1 MRGMMA
7 ALSVPIAAARTYA
20 RVARTDSLVRNSLF
34 MMTSTAATGLLGYVF
49 WIVVARVFS
58 SEAVGTA
65 SAVISLCSTVA
76 LLIYLGPAAMLI
88 ERLHAYERS
97 RAWTSFLVW
106 MCVATA
112 AVTAL
117 VAAVAIPLIAHSR
130 GYGSFFAPADAAVL
144 AVIGAAAW
152 TVVNMYGSAFIA
164 ARRADGLLTIQ
175 GLVSLIKVLLVLPLF
190 AVGLGAP
197 GIVVAWV
204 VSSLI
209 GVALGALW
217 LLPRLGLGGQGSG
230 GEPVRS
236 VSAAH
241 GGQRPRSRAS
251 AVGHLIGQHL
261 TSVGGQVTPL
271 LLPILV
277 AVRLGVLTNAYFYIT
292 WMIGSVFFMV
302 SPSISNAL
310 FAESV
315 RAGSGLRATVGK
327 ALRVTSVLLAPAM
340 VVMVVGGRLI
350 LGIFGQAY
358 VSAGY
363 GLLILLAVS
372 ALPDAVSNIA
382 VAVCRATNRLGY
394 SVAINIGILVTTVTG
409 SWLLMPRLGLL
420 GVGVSWLGAQ
430 LLASIACIPAY
441 LDLDGLDRE
450 RKVEACKPR
459 HRRSG
464 R

>member
-1 MRGMMA
+1 MA
-7 ALSVPIAAARTYA
+7 ALSGPIAAARTYA
-20 RVARTDSLVRNSLF
+20 RIARTDSLVRNSLF
-34 MMTSTAATGLLGYVF
+34 MMTSTVATGLLGYLF
-49 WIVVARVFS
+49 WIVVARLFNS
-58 SEAVGTA
+58 SAVGAA
-65 SAVISLCSTVA
+65 SAVISLCSTVS
-76 LLIYLGPAAMLI
+76 LLIYLGPSAMLI

-97 RAWTSFLVW
+97 PAWTSFLVG

-117 VAAVAIPLIAHSR
+117 VAAIAIPLIAHSK
-130 GYGSFFAPADAAVL
+130 GYGSFFGAADAAVL

-164 ARRADGLLTIQ
+164 ARRADGLLAVQ
-175 GLVSLIKVLLVLPLF
+175 GLVSLLKVLLVLPLF
-190 AVGLGAP
+190 AIGLGAG

-204 VSSLI
+204 LSSLM

-217 LLPRLGLGGQGSG
+217 LLPRLGLGGRGAV
-230 GEPVRS
+230 GEPARS
-236 VSAAH
+236 VGAAV
-241 GGQRPRSRAS
+241 GRPEPQSRGS
-251 AVGHLIGQHL
+251 AVRHLIGQHL
-261 TSVGGQVTPL
+261 TSVGGSVTPL

-277 AVRLGVLTNAYFYIT
+277 AVRLGVLSNAYFYIT

-315 RAGSGLRATVGK
+315 RTGSSLRATVGK

-340 VVMVVGGRLI
+340 VIMVVGGKLI

-394 SVAINIGILVTTVTG
+394 SVAINIGILVATVTG

-430 LLASIACIPAY
+430 LLGAIACIPAY
-441 LDLDGLDRE
+441 RNLD
-450 RKVEACKPR
+450 RKVEACKSR